1 MSTRYPIKLTM
12 STSELDYGTVS
23 AYSSTTIT
31 TYFEKTDY
39 VLILTGNSSSI
50 NANDDNVILK
60 DDIKKAVITGKYPNN
75 IEFTIDNVQ
84 FEVVSKNPG
93 SQWEN
98 RYYDVIITLSGDQ
111 NLTAVIGNVPCL
123 LKLYGNDNN
132 FLASAQFG
140 VIVKST
146 EALPFFTHQRYV
158 DFWPGAIPTRIHV
171 NQGDSGIVLR
181 LDAFHRKD
189 SMRSIIS
196 TNGGGSISVR
206 YSLEGIRPDGY
217 KLNLTGTKTKVTNTT
232 CYFAFNLDNSFT
244 QVPGEVVL
252 QIVITTR
259 NYSLGSQAPTKEIKS
274 SKIILVVEPTS

>member
-1 MSTRYPIKLTM
+1 MSTRYAITLTM
-12 STSELDYGTVS
+12 SASELDYGTVS

-39 VLILTGNSSSI
+39 ALILTGNSTSI
-50 NANDDNVILK
+50 NANDDAVLK
-60 DDIKKAVITGKYPNN
+60 DDIKKAVITGKYPNDV
-75 IEFTIDNVQ
+75 EFIIDNVP

-93 SQWEN
+93 TQWEN
-98 RYYDVIITLSGDQ
+98 RYYDAIVTLSGDPK
-111 NLTAVIGNVPCL
+111 LTSVIGNVPCL
-123 LKLYGNDNN
+123 LKFYGENDT

-140 VIVKST
+140 VIVKSA
-146 EALPFFTHQRYV
+146 EELPFFTHQRYV
-158 DFWPGAIPTRIHV
+158 DFWPVAIPTRIHV

-181 LDAFHRKD
+181 LDAFHRKG

-232 CYFAFNLDNSFT
+232 CYFAFNLDDSFT

-259 NYSLGSQAPTKEIKS
+259 NYSFGSQAPAKEIRS
-274 SKIILVVEPTS
+274 SKIILVVEPTP